1 MDLAKQLANVMR
13 NVSTVKVI
21 IQKKKYSVM
30 KDEIRYL
37 TNFLNIKDKRL
48 VMGNKGWQ
56 ELKKIGA

>member
-1 MDLAKQLANVMR
+1 MR